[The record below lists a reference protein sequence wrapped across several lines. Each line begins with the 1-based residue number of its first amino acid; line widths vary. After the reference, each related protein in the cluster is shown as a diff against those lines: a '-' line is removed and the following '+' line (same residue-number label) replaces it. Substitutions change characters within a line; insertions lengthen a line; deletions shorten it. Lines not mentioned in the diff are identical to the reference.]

1 MIASHRRR
9 TRAWIALWI
18 TLLTVM
24 ITGVATTSIAS
35 WTTAVTVTGTV
46 TTTRVAITQQ
56 GFGALSATYLNSSIN
71 PLAAGFEGPG
81 LASTGVFTVTN
92 TGTAAGVATITL
104 TAGTGTLGTA
114 LNRTIW
120 PVSQSTDCTPQSAV
134 GSAISTMGTTW
145 ASGGSF
151 ATGSLAAGA
160 SAIYCV
166 RSSADRTAVANT
178 NGTRTVSAN
187 LSATLSAAGWTT
199 APVTDTLTLNTA
211 AVYPLTATITPDNSQ
226 LGWMML
232 RLASDPATC
241 LQMDNDGG
249 VGGSVNVGPCRAAGQ
264 TKPYTRSIWQL
275 TGAIANN
282 TVLTMRPGTATTAR
296 LAAAAGGSVSPA
308 AANSVLGAGGS
319 AQNQRWFVQERQAQQ
334 YQLVSMLN
342 GKCLG
347 LVSGAGRLVECTD
360 PAVVVLTTP
369 EAIAPSAGL
378 GLLGL
383 NISAVLD
390 IGAVRATS
398 TAPGYKVQIANSANP
413 TTWNSCVLLGL
424 TQAVVQPG
432 SSSVSCVMLLT
443 AGQANYIRVT
453 DSGSD
458 ADIIMQ
464 FVAKL
469 TCTNVLTLVCSDPTV
484 EQVRR

>member
-1 MIASHRRR
+1 MTASHRRSR
-9 TRAWIALWI
+9 TWIAFGVA
-18 TLLTVM
+18 LLTVLF
-24 ITGVATTSIAS
+24 TGVASTSIAS
-35 WTTAVTVTGTV
+35 WTTAVPVTGTV

-71 PLAAGFEGPG
+71 PLAADFEGPG

-92 TGTAAGVATITL
+92 TGAAAGAVTVSL
-104 TAGTGTLGTA
+104 TAGTGALGTV
-114 LNRTIW
+114 LNRTVW
-120 PVSQSTDCTPQSAV
+120 PVSQSADCTPQAAV
-134 GSAISTMGTTW
+134 GSPISTIGTTW

-151 ATGSLAAGA
+151 TTGSLGAGA
-160 SAIYCV
+160 SAIFCV
-166 RSSADRTAVANT
+166 RSFADRAALANT
-178 NGTRTVSAN
+178 SGTQTVSAN
-187 LSATLSAAGWTT
+187 LSATLAAAGWTT
-199 APVTDTLTLNTA
+199 APATDTLTLKTA

-241 LQMDNDGG
+241 LQMANDGG
-249 VGGSVNVGPCRAAGQ
+249 VGAAVNLGPCRAAGQ

-296 LAAAAGGSVSPA
+296 LAAAADGSVSPA
-308 AANSVLGAGGS
+308 AANAVLGAGGS

-347 LVSGAGRLVECTD
+347 MVSGAGRLVDCTD

-383 NISAVLD
+383 NISAILD
-390 IGAVRATS
+390 VGAVRATS
-398 TAPGYKVQIANSANP
+398 TAPGYKVQIANTANP

-424 TQAVVQPG
+424 GQAVVQPG

-453 DSGSD
+453 DAGSD
-458 ADIIMQ
+458 SDIIMQ
-464 FVAKL
+464 FVTKL
-469 TCTNVLTLVCSDPTV
+469 TCTNLITLVCSDPTV